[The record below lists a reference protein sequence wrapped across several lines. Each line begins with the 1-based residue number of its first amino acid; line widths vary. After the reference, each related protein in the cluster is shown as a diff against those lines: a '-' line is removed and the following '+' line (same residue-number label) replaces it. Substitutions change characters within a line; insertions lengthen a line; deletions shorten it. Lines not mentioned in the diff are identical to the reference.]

1 MSRVA
6 RDGLNAS
13 FFHVMVQGISKE
25 FIFKEERFKNQY
37 LKLIKN
43 NIEKCDAEIIA
54 YCMMGNHAHFLF
66 KTNYVKEI
74 SSLMHK
80 TNGMYAKY
88 YNFVNERVGYV
99 FRDRFLSEPILNQ
112 RYFIQ
117 CIKYIHLNP
126 VKAKIVLK
134 CEDYKYS
141 SFNYYLNNKREILGK
156 GNISKEEYI
165 DICDSNHCTRNFIDI
180 DRNMQEEIEDGIRE
194 FLYKE
199 KIELKDIFLNRKFFK
214 NMIYFLKI
222 EEKISYVE
230 ICKYFEISRNLIS
243 NL

>member
-6 RDGLNAS
+6 RNANNAS
-13 FFHVMVQGISKE
+13 FFHVMVQGINKE

-37 LKLIKN
+37 LKLIRN
-43 NIEKCDAEIIA
+43 NIKKSETKIIA

-66 KTNYVKEI
+66 MTNDIKEI

-80 TNGMYAKY
+80 TNGMYARY
-88 YNFVNERVGYV
+88 YNFINERVGYV
-99 FRDRFLSEPILNQ
+99 FRDRFLSEPIMNQ

-126 VKAKIVLK
+126 VKAKIVQK
-134 CEDYKYS
+134 CEKYKYS
-141 SFNYYLNNKREILGK
+141 SFKYYKKNKDEILK
-156 GNISKEEYI
+156 QGNICEEEYK
-165 DICDSNHCTRNFIDI
+165 DICDSNHCTRSFIDI
-180 DRNMQEEIEDGIRE
+180 DRNMQEQIEDGIRE

-199 KIELKDIFLNRKFFK
+199 KIELKDIFLDRKFFK